1 MRMNW
6 IEAMLTAIIG
16 ITSGYAS
23 YGWFARRKAKADAKG
38 KEIEN
43 EGTETNNFTLQVK
56 AINDIIET
64 WRSSYNDL
72 KVTYDLKYET
82 IADQY
87 NAINEQNIALKEHN
101 KLITDRLN
109 LLNNLVEKNTTMQSE
124 IETLQN
130 RVKVLETENKR
141 LRDESDQLREQ
152 SNKLK
157 KEVAS
162 LKNISSKLS

>member
-1 MRMNW
+1 MNW
-6 IEAMLTAIIG
+6 IETLITAIIG

-23 YGWFARRKAKADAKG
+23 AGWFAKRKAKADAKG

-43 EGTETNNFTLQVK
+43 EGTETNNFALQVK

-82 IADQY
+82 IVEQY

-109 LLNNLVEKNTTMQSE
+109 LLNNVVEKNTSMQAE

-141 LRDESDQLREQ
+141 LRDESDQLRAQ

-157 KEVAS
+157 NEVAS